1 MNGAFIQ
8 ITAEMVDDLEIP
20 GRGYKFSQLIMAQ
33 ALGDGAALA
42 ERNLPVVRIH
52 LKNTKTGIAKLLTDF
67 N

>member
-1 MNGAFIQ
+1 
-8 ITAEMVDDLEIP
+8 
-20 GRGYKFSQLIMAQ
+20 MAQ
-33 ALGDGAALA
+33 ALGDGAALT